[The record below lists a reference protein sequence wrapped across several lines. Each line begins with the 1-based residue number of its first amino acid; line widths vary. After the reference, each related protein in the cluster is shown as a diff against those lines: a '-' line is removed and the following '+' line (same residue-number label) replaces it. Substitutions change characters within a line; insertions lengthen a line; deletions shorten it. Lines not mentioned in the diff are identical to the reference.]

1 MEFLRRKM
9 TKNNISYR
17 VSQLE
22 KNYDSLD
29 KKIEKLM
36 VNDIPHLQQTMGS
49 LKTRMDVL
57 TAVNVAAIIIG
68 LIISKMF

>member
-36 VNDIPHLQQTMGS
+36 VNDIPHLQQAMGS

>member
-1 MEFLRRKM
+1 M

-36 VNDIPHLQQTMGS
+36 VNDIPHLQQAMGS